1 MFNMSADV
9 TAVVLAGGLGTRLR
23 SVVSDRPK
31 VLADVAG
38 QPFLERI
45 FDQVRDCGITKVV
58 VCTGYMAEQIEQLYG
73 GKYRELEIVFS
84 RERALLG
91 TAGAVRFAY
100 DLISTERAL
109 VLNGDSFCDFDYE
122 TFYTAHI
129 EQDAEASLLLTYADD
144 CSRYGSVAI
153 GEDCGISSFIEKS
166 ATAGRGLIN
175 AGVYLINC
183 SLIREIPPGRVLSLE
198 KDIFPGWI
206 GRRFFGHASARPT
219 FIDIGTPQSLRQAQA
234 LFESRR
240 SS

>member
-1 MFNMSADV
+1 MKIATLLNRSIVGLMMSMVASVALAQTSSAPDELIRTV
-9 TAVVLAGGLGTRLR
+9 TQGVLDQIK
-23 SVVSDRPK
+23 SDRSIQTGNIERLNTLVDQK
-31 VLADVAG
+31 VMPYVNFQRMTALAVGRNWRAAT
-38 QPFLERI
+38 P
-45 FDQVRDCGITKVV
+45 DQ
-58 VCTGYMAEQIEQLYG
+58 QQQLMNEF
-73 GKYRELEIVFS
+73 RRL
-84 RERALLG
+84 
-91 TAGAVRFAY
+91 
-100 DLISTERAL
+100 
-109 VLNGDSFCDFDYE
+109 
-122 TFYTAHI
+122 
-129 EQDAEASLLLTYADD
+129 LLLTYADD